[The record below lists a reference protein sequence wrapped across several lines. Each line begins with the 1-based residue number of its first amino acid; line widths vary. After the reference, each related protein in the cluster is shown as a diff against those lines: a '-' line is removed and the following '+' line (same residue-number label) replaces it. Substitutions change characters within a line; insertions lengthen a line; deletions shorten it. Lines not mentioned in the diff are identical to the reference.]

1 MAKVSGVESA
11 GGVTVAA
18 EVGVPEPAE
27 LPAGAVR
34 RVVALDGVQDP
45 GNVGTLIRTAL
56 GLGWDAIFLIDG
68 CCDPFNGK
76 ALRAARGATFRLPVL
91 RGGWGDFAAMVR
103 THGLDVVVADAA
115 ENGPGDQAVAVVPQA
130 DAKAGPVAI
139 VLGSEGRGVSWPELD
154 ELDPRVVTLEMHD
167 GMESLN
173 VAVAGALV
181 MGAWTPGLF
190 RA

>member
-1 MAKVSGVESA
+1 M
-11 GGVTVAA
+11 
-18 EVGVPEPAE
+18 
-27 LPAGAVR
+27 
-34 RVVALDGVQDP
+34 QDP

-91 RGGWGDFAAMVR
+91 RGGGGTLQQWCEP
-103 THGLDVVVADAA
+103 GLDVVVADAA

-139 VLGSEGRGVSWPELD
+139 VLGSVAGVSWPELD